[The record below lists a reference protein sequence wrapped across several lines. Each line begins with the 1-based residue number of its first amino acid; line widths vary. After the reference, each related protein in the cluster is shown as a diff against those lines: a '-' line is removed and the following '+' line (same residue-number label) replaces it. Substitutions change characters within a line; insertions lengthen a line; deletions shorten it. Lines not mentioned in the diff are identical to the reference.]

1 MLEVI
6 NLAAT
11 NYALQRGSFFLREK
25 HLLLLRFFFVFLVVS
40 RMSPLLGGHTV
51 RIQHPLLAFLR

>member
-25 HLLLLRFFFVFLVVS
+25 HLLLRVFFVFLIVS